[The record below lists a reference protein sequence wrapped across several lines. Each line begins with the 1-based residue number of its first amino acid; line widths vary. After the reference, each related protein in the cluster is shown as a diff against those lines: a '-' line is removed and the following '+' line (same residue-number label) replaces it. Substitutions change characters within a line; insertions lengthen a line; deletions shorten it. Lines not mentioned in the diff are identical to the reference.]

1 MNTETSNQSQ
11 NTEAIIDYKNIS
23 LLKRYINNNGR
34 ILSRKRTNLSASK
47 QRVLATSIKRARY
60 MGLLPYIVK

>member
-1 MNTETSNQSQ
+1 MNPEKTNQSH

-23 LLKRYINNNGR
+23 LLRRYINNNGR